1 MKEDWLKIYSHT
13 YTQTKVKTKRK
24 FKGKSLKCNTPKTKK
39 KNDKAWLSKS
49 TRRINLFDMA
59 KI

>member
-39 KNDKAWLSKS
+39 IDKAWVSKA
-49 TRRINLFDMA
+49 TRRVNLFDMA